1 MSRASDFATALSY
14 LKNKTK
20 SDLSD
25 TLASAAKN
33 EGIEL
38 TADGW
43 RRLRTALETSVENSI
58 NSSHGAFRSLLK

>member
-1 MSRASDFATALSY
+1 MSKASEFATALAY

-20 SDLSD
+20 TDLSD
-25 TLASAAKN
+25 TLANAAKS

-43 RRLRTALETSVENSI
+43 RRLRTALEMSVENSI